1 MREQIKKPY
10 SQVLVWSGTVIGDTP
25 VEEFNKFFKDE
36 FGVRVNFI
44 EEIVTS
50 PDLNDKGFPIE
61 GTGGRHD
68 VFFRNTF
75 VQTTLSRKIVLFANV
90 FRKLQLLSWPTLSFS
105 HCFADDVE
113 LSRTIT
119 PHLARQC
126 ALSSASFTAPKL

>member
-25 VEEFNKFFKDE
+25 VKEFNKFFKDE

-50 PDLNDKGFPIE
+50 PDLDDKGYPIE

-68 VFFRNTF
+68 VFFSIHEKDIPKF
-75 VQTTLSRKIVLFANV
+75 AISRF
-90 FRKLQLLSWPTLSFS
+90 KLQDHPRWIE
-105 HCFADDVE
+105 DVY
-113 LSRTIT
+113 
-119 PHLARQC
+119 ANGGG
-126 ALSSASFTAPKL
+126 KLYPEDVQNYKTWEAGDEEDEES

>member
-25 VEEFNKFFKDE
+25 VKEFNKFFKDE

-50 PDLNDKGFPIE
+50 PDLDDKGYPIE

-68 VFFRNTF
+68 VLFSIHEDNVNGKTRHVDWHKYARVQKRNTT
-75 VQTTLSRKIVLFANV
+75 QG
-90 FRKLQLLSWPTLSFS
+90 
-105 HCFADDVE
+105 DV
-113 LSRTIT
+113 IWI
-119 PHLARQC
+119 
-126 ALSSASFTAPKL
+126 